1 METTPS
7 AGGPSTS
14 ASATHGP
21 ATVANRSST
30 TRRRSAPSARQ
41 KPAQTG
47 LPKGINYKLLRAL
60 KPGKQRQAYLNRL
73 RKRHGVVIPQKRTE
87 IDPKAPIVHQ
97 PWLPVDTN
105 EPLTATSQPGTTK
118 AGVSHGSAKRRRK
131 VLEEK
136 EHKGLNAGSECHGS
150 VNNFR
155 AKQGLEVKPMSPV
168 LTNFVW
174 PSGMSRK
181 EFLAKKPGKDRMAY
195 LARYMKKN
203 DVELQKIAPVRPGA
217 PIGRKLEPLSHPRCG
232 CSGSEA
238 CASCSRCVELHCV
251 CGLTGRRRRALCQES
266 RACSC
271 TLIDPTKR
279 CELCY
284 GCRQTHGF
292 SHCRCVLHQRMSW
305 IKRHPELGT
314 TLTEEEEKAV
324 CSCYLLAHRYG
335 GAAATK
341 EKEEDA
347 REKNERVRAI
357 KRAAGFPSSDNIY
370 RSKKVTT
377 FLGDEGLESE
387 YDDGVDDG
395 PGLEMLP
402 PSANGVI
409 PRTMTARMLGAE
421 YHPASYHPLFRSE
434 GCSLL
439 ESIEPRNGRVRCRSA
454 PAAFSSDAMQEEICR
469 GLENYVFELDRDAAL
484 PPDDLVEY
492 VIYMASIKASNVGEL
507 IGTFDDSAAV
517 AVGIVIEEYMKQL
530 IEDHVL
536 QQQPLCPP
544 SKTSVQAFTR
554 DILYGFNWQLF
565 QRQHLLSCSKT
576 EDPVAARVDKEAML
590 KDKVAR
596 LILYE
601 FVSLQPQE
609 FDEKDHDLLTW
620 IRNAVAIP
628 PSVVTGTAMCQSS
641 LDKEDD
647 QHSEE
652 ASSRSASC
660 QDPEVG
666 KAIGTPQIR
675 MSVRANPVH
684 GKPSYKLH
692 YTTTLHD
699 GHRAEIAVGGIDSK
713 VKANATIL
721 QLAKVVRR
729 QEQRSTDMLQ
739 DPRLVSRPP
748 PVLQP
753 PPCKD
758 EEDPYSSMFE
768 HVWKHF
774 NEYAFRKWQASTD
787 INCSS
792 MLSDHQDLTASPGE
806 TAKRQS
812 KSPPMRQLRQKNSD
826 SAV

>member
-14 ASATHGP
+14 TSATHGP
-21 ATVANRSST
+21 ATAANSSST

-41 KPAQTG
+41 KPAQKG

-87 IDPKAPIVHQ
+87 TVLKTPVVHR

-105 EPLTATSQPGTTK
+105 EPFTATSQPATTK
-118 AGVSHGSAKRRRK
+118 TDVSHDSAKRRRK
-131 VLEEK
+131 VLKEK
-136 EHKGLNAGSECHGS
+136 EHEGLNTGNECQGL

-155 AKQGLEVKPMSPV
+155 EKQGLEVKPMSPV

-174 PSGMSRK
+174 PSGMSR
-181 EFLAKKPGKDRMAY
+181 
-195 LARYMKKN
+195 
-203 DVELQKIAPVRPGA
+203 
-217 PIGRKLEPLSHPRCG
+217 RKLEPLSHPRCG

-238 CASCSRCVELHCV
+238 CASCTRCVELHCV

-279 CELCY
+279 CKLCY

-292 SHCRCVLHQRMSW
+292 SHCRCVLHQRMLW
-305 IKRHPELGT
+305 IKRHPELGV

-324 CSCYLLAHRYG
+324 CSCFLLAHRYG
-335 GAAATK
+335 GAAVTK

-347 REKNERVRAI
+347 RKENERVRLI

-370 RSKKVTT
+370 RSKKVMT

-395 PGLEMLP
+395 PGLEKLP
-402 PSANGVI
+402 PSSSGVI

-439 ESIEPRNGRVRCRSA
+439 ESTEPRNGRVRCRTA
-454 PAAFSSDAMQEEICR
+454 PAAEEICR
-469 GLENYVFELDRDAAL
+469 GLENYVFELGRNAAMPSDAFAR
-484 PPDDLVEY
+484 E
-492 VIYMASIKASNVGEL
+492 
-507 IGTFDDSAAV
+507 
-517 AVGIVIEEYMKQL
+517 
-530 IEDHVL
+530 
-536 QQQPLCPP
+536 
-544 SKTSVQAFTR
+544 
-554 DILYGFNWQLF
+554 ILYGFNWQLF
-565 QRQHLLSCSKT
+565 QREHLYSCSKT
-576 EDPVAARVDKEAML
+576 VDPVAAHVDKEAML

-596 LILYE
+596 LILRE
-601 FVSLQPQE
+601 FVSLQPQD
-609 FDEKDHDLLTW
+609 FDVKDHNCDLLTW
-620 IRNAVAIP
+620 IRSAVAIP
-628 PSVVTGTAMCQSS
+628 PSVMTGTATCQSS
-641 LDKEDD
+641 VEKEDD

-652 ASSRSASC
+652 ASSRSDSC

-666 KAIGTPQIR
+666 EAIGTPRIR

-684 GKPSYKLH
+684 GHPSYKLI
-692 YTTTLHD
+692 YATTLHD
-699 GHRAEIAVGGIDSK
+699 GHRVETSVGGIDSK
-713 VKANATIL
+713 VKANATIS
-721 QLAKVVRR
+721 QLAKVLRR
-729 QEQRSTDMLQ
+729 QEQRSTGMLQ
-739 DPRLVSRPP
+739 DPLLVPRPP

-774 NEYAFRKWQASTD
+774 NEYAFREWQASTD
-787 INCSS
+787 INYSS
-792 MLSDHQDLTASPGE
+792 MLPDRQGSDPVAVHEDRNDRVFFIPH
-806 TAKRQS
+806 
-812 KSPPMRQLRQKNSD
+812 QLRAFSFGTMVLV
-826 SAV
+826 ARRP